1 LKGETREPRKASRS
15 RTGRLR
21 GIARLDPRPGVAQV
35 CRLLREVLQHPSTS
49 VKFGDNQ
56 LGLGWFISSPGINPS
71 GSIWKHSDLTGFN
84 SYIAFLPSPG
94 TPGVDPSQAGV
105 FALVSADGITGD
117 QQNGGIEVPMALA
130 NDILLIMQG
139 SRRRPTSR
147 FIPESRRQTARR

>member
-1 LKGETREPRKASRS
+1 LV
-15 RTGRLR
+15 
-21 GIARLDPRPGVAQV
+21 I
-35 CRLLREVLQHPSTS
+35 TS
-49 VKFGDNQ
+49 W
-56 LGLGWFISSPGINPS
+56 GLGWFISPPGINPS

-130 NDILLIMQG
+130 NDISLIMQG
-139 SRRRPTSR
+139 ITPPADTSVYPR
-147 FIPESRRQTARR
+147 VAPANRTSLT